1 MTFRTLD
8 TADLAGKTAL
18 VRVDFNVPVEAGKI
32 TDDTR
37 LRSALPTIRY
47 LSTQGAKVVL
57 LAHFDRPKGK
67 VVPAMSLAFVAEP
80 LGKLLEQEVAFA
92 SDCVGPEAAKVIAGL
107 EKGGV
112 ALLENVR
119 FHAGEES
126 NDAAFAAELAKL
138 GDIYV
143 NDAFSA
149 AHRAHASTEALARAL
164 PSYPGLAMQRE
175 LEALDSALGNPQKP
189 VIGIVGGSKVSTK
202 LDLLNNL
209 VAKLDRLAIG
219 GGMANTFLYA
229 QGHDIGGSLC
239 EKDLADTARQIIEKA
254 KAAGCELLLPVDVVV
269 AKKVAPGVDA
279 QTRQLSDVEAD
290 DLILDAGPESVKRL
304 LAAMDASKT
313 LIWNGPLG
321 VFEVPPFDEAT
332 VAAAKHAAQL
342 AKSGKIVAVAGGG
355 DTVSAL
361 NHAGVVGDMTF
372 VSTAG
377 GAFLEWMEGKTLPGV
392 AALEA

>member
-1 MTFRTLD
+1 MPFRTLD

-138 GDIYV
+138 GDLYV

-239 EKDLADTARQIIEKA
+239 EKDLADTARQIIDKA

-279 QTRQLSDVEAD
+279 QTRQLSDVQPD

>member
-1 MTFRTLD
+1 MPFRTLD

-126 NDAAFAAELAKL
+126 NDAAFATELAKL
-138 GDIYV
+138 GDVYV

-219 GGMANTFLYA
+219 GGMANTFLFA

-239 EKDLADTARQIIEKA
+239 EKDLADTARQIIDKA

-279 QTRQLSDVEAD
+279 QTRQLSDVQPD

>member
-1 MTFRTLD
+1 MPFRTLD

-67 VVPAMSLAFVAEP
+67 VVPAMSLTFVAEP

-138 GDIYV
+138 GDVYV

-279 QTRQLSDVEAD
+279 QTRALGEVEAD
-290 DLILDAGPESVKRL
+290 DLILDAGPESVKIL
-304 LAAMDASKT
+304 LVAMDASKT